1 MERVSGLYAVGNRRL
16 AAYLL
21 YVIVI
26 FIKRVESYAW
36 DWYMGR
42 EPPLYLDRFWP

>member
-1 MERVSGLYAVGNRRL
+1 MERVSGLYAVGNRWL

-21 YVIVI
+21 YVIVL
-26 FIKRVESYAW
+26 FIKHVESYAW
-36 DWYMGR
+36 CWYMGR